1 MIVRILYQQNEGEQS
16 ANTTKYALD
25 GNKIRKGASKCETV
39 GEMQSSY
46 KQQQGSDSMKIHRA
60 DMSKQSLILTH
71 NFGFLQTLVNYYC
84 NHVTR
89 QLTSTKDEK
98 LNSHCIK

>member
-1 MIVRILYQQNEGEQS
+1 MMMRILYQWNESEQS
-16 ANTTKYALD
+16 ANTTKYARD

-60 DMSKQSLILTH
+60 DIR
-71 NFGFLQTLVNYYC
+71 N
-84 NHVTR
+84 
-89 QLTSTKDEK
+89 E
-98 LNSHCIK
+98 